1 MKSSPHLHTW
11 LSSLSLVSPGH
22 HGGLDAE
29 PQHRWWGG
37 AQIRPCWAAGNGL
50 PEMGEIDLQWNL
62 CLVPQTRVRLCG
74 SSRPSA
80 PHLRG
85 EVHPSPG
92 KSQGPGLDGAS
103 GHLWGEAVPVL
114 CVVSPQGVLE
124 SGSIQHTLIPH
135 PQRRSPPKEV
145 TMKSLGSDAG
155 HSSGSCRGCDPSTM
169 EQGAPPCLAPAP
181 FSQEFRGVVRG

>member
-1 MKSSPHLHTW
+1 MKSSPHLHAW
-11 LSSLSLVSPGH
+11 LSSLSLVSPVY
-22 HGGLDAE
+22 HGAWTLSPSIGG
-29 PQHRWWGG
+29 GG
-37 AQIRPCWAAGNGL
+37 AHRSDPAGLLG
-50 PEMGEIDLQWNL
+50 MGFRRWGRQTFSGTCVLSPRQGSE
-62 CLVPQTRVRLCG
+62 CVAPPGRVP
-74 SSRPSA
+74 P
-80 PHLRG
+80 LRG
-85 EVHPSPG
+85 EVHPSPD

-169 EQGAPPCLAPAP
+169 EQEAPPCLAPAP